1 MKSRV
6 NIVESQQEPNKKD
19 LWLNNNKLK
28 KFTSKGWE
36 EITSKGKNN
45 SSGVLFINCWT
56 HHDNLPEEWGFK
68 WNNFGEYGGF
78 CFKRED
84 MVKLKYLASNEV
96 SAILVVHDTYNGSF
110 ENPNIEYWRL
120 VSKDPEMSKY
130 LGNLNTRITASDTF
144 HFSTDVTNLGSDGNK
159 AYGSF
164 EITITVPSIESY
176 DKNFAI
182 TNFPYASV
190 LSNDKISYMVENAV
204 EKFTTSIMGTRDTSS
219 NTITLDT
226 SIPTSD
232 STDVQE
238 CWLRLDGEEDR
249 YSYGPKG
256 RLISKH
262 GFDGDYYT
270 ICYFHFGS
278 FILKILGYTANTP
291 LPYEQIDLIPTT

>member
-36 EITSKGKNN
+36 EITSKGKNS

-56 HHDNLPEEWGFK
+56 HHDNLPKEWGFR

-84 MVKLKYLASNEV
+84 MVKLKYLASNEIP
-96 SAILVVHDTYNGSF
+96 AILVVHDTYNGSF
-110 ENPNIEYWRL
+110 EDPDIEYWRL
-120 VSKDPEMSKY
+120 ISKDPEMSSMFNSK
-130 LGNLNTRITASDTF
+130 TKITASDTF
-144 HFSTDVTNLGSDGNK
+144 HFSTNVTNLTSTGK

-164 EITITVPSIESY
+164 EITITVSNIESY
-176 DKNFAI
+176 DENFVI
-182 TNFPYASV
+182 EDFPDASV
-190 LSNDKISYMVENAV
+190 LSSDIISSMVENAISN
-204 EKFTTSIMGTRDTSS
+204 FTTSITGTRDTSA

-226 SIPTSD
+226 RIPTSG

-262 GFDGDYYT
+262 EFDGDYYT
-270 ICYFHFGS
+270 IFYFHFGS
-278 FILKILGYTANTP
+278 FILKILGYNANTP
-291 LPYEQIDLIPTT
+291 LPYEQIDLISTT